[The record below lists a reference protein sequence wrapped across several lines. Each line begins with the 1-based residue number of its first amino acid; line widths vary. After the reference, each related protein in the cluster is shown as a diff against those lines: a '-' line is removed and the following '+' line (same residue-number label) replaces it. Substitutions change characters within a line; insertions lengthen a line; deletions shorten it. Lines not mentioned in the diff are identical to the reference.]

1 MPGEEMVNSK
11 QLRLDSS
18 GKGTLPGY
26 TPGTSAALNVCGTG
40 IGYVSKVR
48 RHEMHLAKS
57 SKGKL

>member
-48 RHEMHLAKS
+48 RHEMHL
-57 SKGKL
+57 KGKI